1 MDPAGVLRAYA
12 QLSGDP
18 PSPETD
24 VFAEA
29 KNFAPYPYG
38 AQKLFEQ
45 RAYVPPR
52 MLFSGDLWLSRGS
65 SYYSPGVHNHLGSH
79 SPVAYRDAYD
89 VFAAAEVRAGG
100 QELRVGWLWL
110 SGNTVVDGVATRWCF
125 PALSV
130 PVERGDGLL
139 GRSRSLQPV
148 GDVELTPLIDD
159 PEVRARLFEDRTFGG
174 GTTFESTK
182 HTDKGP
188 LHPTHQSADLGFYY
202 EPIEPA
208 LLERL
213 DILQGWARK
222 VAGAVGLEID
232 EVESVMGASPALR
245 RQKDG
250 IGLSVSYGVYL
261 QKMGTTGAPRD
272 ALQRLSYLDNLE
284 NSAMARVFSGTSASL
299 PVDDVHQLR
308 PMSARQEQAAG
319 QLLSGDLSVLSGPPG
334 TGKSHLLVVAA
345 LLAVARGQSVLV
357 VTCSKHAAD
366 VLTEYFV
373 TTPGPTPVVFDGSA
387 KARQLGVQM
396 SELASQ
402 EVPDLATERECIA
415 HGEALEREFEQRC
428 LALARAAVLG
438 NDVIAAADARER
450 TERAGDKDEA
460 AQLVIDEQET
470 GRLRWLD
477 RRRLRQELEK
487 RLGEGEPAELLGNVE
502 VDRRALEMIAE
513 RSVGIGQLLDELFE
527 IEDAVARAV
536 GAWMESDWQSALSY
550 PDKTQLRELGYAME
564 SPRAERRKA
573 FQDVDPEA
581 LLQAAPLWVGTLDD
595 VENVL
600 PEVVGMFDLVIF
612 DEAAQTDPIKA
623 TSALVRAKSAVV
635 CGDPYQLQHQS
646 FMSKAD
652 IRAAAEE
659 NGVDPEA
666 IDPGSQSLF
675 DIATIQEVPNAL
687 QEHYRSVPHLIEFS
701 ARRFYGRNLHVM
713 TRHPRN
719 DAADHIDVYVVDGR
733 RAKGK
738 VNEAE
743 VGRCLEL
750 IDEFVEQGWTSIGL
764 VSPFRAQADALEAA
778 VLERFK
784 LADID
789 RLGLRVGTV
798 HGFQGDERDV
808 MIASWAVGPDEPEK
822 AWQFVNQSSLFNVM
836 VTRAREHMA
845 VVTSVEKPP
854 GLAGQYVQW
863 AEPLVDIVTDSD
875 VADRWVQQV
884 AAACADAGVRVRT
897 GYRVGHHV
905 VDVVAGV
912 GEHAV
917 AIDCVLH
924 PDGAHAHLDRG
935 LQLRRMGWRTA
946 EAYETQW
953 RGRIVE
959 FVAETLTGFP
969 ELRR

>member
-12 QLSGDP
+12 KLSGDAP
-18 PSPETD
+18 PPELD
-24 VFAEA
+24 VVAD
-29 KNFAPYPYG
+29 KSDFAPYPYG
-38 AQKLFEQ
+38 ARKLFKHRSYTPE
-45 RAYVPPR
+45 RI
-52 MLFSGDLWLSRGS
+52 LLSRDLQLSRES
-65 SYYSPGVHNHLGSH
+65 SYYSPKVHGHLASLP
-79 SPVAYRDAYD
+79 PVAYRDAYD
-89 VFAAAEVRAGG
+89 VLAAAEVRSGG
-100 QELRVGWLWL
+100 QELRVGWLWF
-110 SGNTVVDGVATRWCF
+110 SGTTVVDGVRTQWCF

-130 PVERGDGLL
+130 PVARGRSLL
-139 GRSRSLQPV
+139 GPSRSLEPV
-148 GDVELTPLIDD
+148 GDVELTPLIADVNVSD
-159 PEVRARLFEDRTFGG
+159 SLFEARNFGG
-174 GTTFESTK
+174 RTQFESMRL
-182 HTDKGP
+182 GP
-188 LHPTHQSADLGFYY
+188 QDSFESYR
-202 EPIEPA
+202 PIEPA
-208 LLERL
+208 LLERFEKL
-213 DILQGWARK
+213 LGWARE
-222 VAGAVGLEID
+222 VAAAVGLRVD
-232 EVESVMGASPALR
+232 EVQSVMGDSPVLR
-245 RQKDG
+245 RSRDG
-250 IGLSVSYGVYL
+250 ICLSVSYGLYL
-261 QKMGTTGAPRD
+261 EKQAQTGTPRGT
-272 ALQRLSYLDNLE
+272 LQRLSYLDNLE
-284 NSAMARVFSGTSASL
+284 ASALSRVFAGEGKATS
-299 PVDDVHQLR
+299 VDNVHQLR
-308 PMSARQEQAAG
+308 PMSARQEHVAG
-319 QLLSGDLSVLSGPPG
+319 QLLSGDPSVLSGPPG

-402 EVPDLATERECIA
+402 EVPDLTAERECIA
-415 HGEALEREFEQRC
+415 RAEALEREFEQLC
-428 LALARAAVLG
+428 VALGKAAVLA

-450 TERAGDKDEA
+450 IDRAGDKDEA
-460 AQLVIDEQET
+460 AQLVVDEQET

-477 RRRLRQELEK
+477 RRRLRQELEE
-487 RLGEGEPAELLGNVE
+487 RLGEGDPAELLSNVE

-527 IEDAVARAV
+527 TEDDVARAV

-573 FQDVDPEA
+573 FQDADPEA
-581 LLQAAPLWVGTLDD
+581 LLQASPLWVGTLDD

-600 PEVVGMFDLVIF
+600 PEVAGMFDLVIF

-659 NGVDPEA
+659 NGVDAEA

-701 ARRFYGRNLHVM
+701 ARRFYRRNLHVM

-719 DAADHIDVYVVDGR
+719 DAADHIDVHVVDGR

-738 VNEAE
+738 VNEVE
-743 VGRCLEL
+743 VERCLQL
-750 IDEFVEQGWTSIGL
+750 IDKFVGQGWTSIGL
-764 VSPFRAQADALEAA
+764 VSPFRAQADVLEAA

-798 HGFQGDERDV
+798 HGFQGDERDL

-822 AWQFVNQSSLFNVM
+822 AWQFVNQPNLFNVM

-884 AAACADAGVRVRT
+884 AAAFADAGVRVRT

-924 PDGAHAHLDRG
+924 PDGAQAHLDRG
-935 LQLRRMGWRTA
+935 LQLRRMGWKTA
-946 EAYETQW
+946 EAFETQW
-953 RGRIVE
+953 QGRMAQ
-959 FVAETLTGFP
+959 FVP
-969 ELRR
+969 ELLTRFPDLRK